1 MSLVVEDFINDPTY
15 NEKKEKYKRLNS
27 QGITAYKAG
36 KLEEALEFFKEAL
49 RKVPTNTN
57 AMLNKIQ
64 VLLDICEHEI
74 VEKGKNN
81 RKVLTLIDEISQSIQ
96 GIDGLMLTEAQTER
110 TKLLREVLDKIKTGK
125 SK

>member
-1 MSLVVEDFINDPTY
+1 
-15 NEKKEKYKRLNS
+15 
-27 QGITAYKAG
+27 
-36 KLEEALEFFKEAL
+36 
-49 RKVPTNTN
+49 
-57 AMLNKIQ
+57 MLNKIQ

-74 VEKGKNN
+74 VEKGRNN